1 LNRLV
6 PGVNVLAIHGLNRT
20 VADTDLLVSPKIV
33 GAIASGTG
41 LSPTAL
47 PYTGPITLADNER
60 VKARVRSAGQWSALN
75 EASFAIDRVHNLRV
89 TEIMYHP
96 APGPAEL
103 PYMEEDY
110 EYLEVANIGPTSI
123 DLAGVRFIDGIQ
135 FSFGDDDAPELS
147 PGEFGVLVRNR
158 AAFEA
163 LYGTGLRI
171 LGEYG
176 GPAGS
181 ALDNSGETVTMV
193 DFGGGVIQS
202 FVYDDANVWPL
213 EPDGVGNSLVI
224 ADRMAPLDTWNQPTA
239 WRASFDVGGSPGE
252 DDYLKG
258 DFDEDRNVSLIDLA
272 ILQLN
277 FARTSG
283 ATRHTG
289 DLDGDAA
296 VTRRDAAGFAL
307 RLGRFY

>member
-6 PGVNVLAIHGLNRT
+6 PGTNILAIHGLNRT
-20 VADTDLLVSPKIV
+20 AADTDLLVSPKIA
-33 GAIASGTG
+33 GTITSGTG
-41 LSPTAL
+41 LSPTAMA
-47 PYTGPITLADNER
+47 YTGPITLSGNAL
-60 VKARVRSAGQWSALN
+60 VKARVRSAAQWSALN
-75 EASFAIDRVHNLRV
+75 EAPFTIDRVHNLRV

-103 PYMEEDY
+103 PYMEEDF
-110 EYLEVANIGPTSI
+110 EYLEVANIGATPIS
-123 DLAGVRFIDGIQ
+123 LAGVRFIDGIQ
-135 FSFGDDDAPELS
+135 FSFGDAAAPELA

-163 LYGTGLRI
+163 LYGTGVRI

-181 ALDNSGETVTMV
+181 ALDNSGETVTLV

-202 FVYDDANVWPL
+202 FVYNDAVEWPQ
-213 EPDGVGNSLVI
+213 EPDGAGNSLVI
-224 ADRMAPLDTWNQPTA
+224 VDRMGALDSWNLPTG
-239 WRASFDVGGSPGE
+239 WRASFDPGGSPGD

-258 DFDEDRNVSLIDLA
+258 DFDANRNVSLVDLA

-296 VTRRDAAGFAL
+296 VTRRDVAEFTA
-307 RLGRFY
+307 RLGRFF